1 MGSSHLLHLP
11 RMMSGTS
18 ELCQTRFFYHFINF
32 LFMPSEVS
40 LNLKSLEKIGKQWA
54 MLIWKLEWYLLLTNK
69 AFWILVW
76 NQVCFKLLLLY

>member
-1 MGSSHLLHLP
+1 MGRHICCIFRDDVGHLWAL
-11 RMMSGTS
+11 SNS
-18 ELCQTRFFYHFINF
+18 FFYHFINF
-32 LFMPSEVS
+32 LFIPSEVS